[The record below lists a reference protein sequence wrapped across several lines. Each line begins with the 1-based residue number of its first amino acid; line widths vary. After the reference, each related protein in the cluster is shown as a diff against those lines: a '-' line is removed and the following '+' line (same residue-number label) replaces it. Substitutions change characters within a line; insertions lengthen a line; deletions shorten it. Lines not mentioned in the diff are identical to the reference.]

1 MKLLIPI
8 LAVFGLLVYFQV
20 PALKKQG
27 YTRDL
32 AVFWILTGIA
42 FTLTVL
48 QALGI
53 EIPSPMKPIR
63 YLVEDVLGL
72 KY

>member
-20 PALKKQG
+20 PTLKKQG
-27 YTRDL
+27 YTREL
-32 AVFWILTGIA
+32 TVFWILTGIA
-42 FTLTVL
+42 FTLTML
-48 QALGI
+48 QAFGV